1 MRRYNVRMSK
11 IQIVGRRGSHFTRMV
26 RMVAH
31 ELGVTYELV
40 PIYDMKLLE
49 ADAYAD
55 NPALKLPILRRGG
68 TSLFGALNICRA
80 LAESVGAT
88 TQIEWP
94 EDRSDDL
101 ARNAQELVWH
111 AMAAQVQLVV
121 GTFIGKLPADNIF
134 FVKARTGLI
143 GSLQWLDTN
152 FAALL
157 AARRG
162 DSRLSIFEVS
172 IFCLIEH
179 VRWRETAASDR
190 CERLIAWASDYATR
204 PSARA
209 TVYATD
215 VPPG

>member
-1 MRRYNVRMSK
+1 MSL
-11 IQIVGRRGSHFTRMV
+11 QIVGRRGSHFTRMV

-31 ELGVTYELV
+31 ELNVAYELV

-55 NPALKLPILRRGG
+55 NPALKLPILRRDG

-80 LAESVGAT
+80 LAESVSAT

-111 AMAAQVQLVV
+111 AMAAQVQLIV
-121 GTFIGKLPADNIF
+121 GTVIGKLPADNIF
-134 FVKARTGLI
+134 FVKTRTGLE
-143 GSLQWLDTN
+143 GSLQWLDGH
-152 FAALL
+152 FAQIL
-157 AARRG
+157 AQRRPTARFG
-162 DSRLSIFEVS
+162 VFELSL
-172 IFCLIEH
+172 FCLIEH
-179 VRWRETAASDR
+179 VRWRETAALDR
-190 CERLIAWASDYATR
+190 CARLTAWAGDYATR

-209 TVYATD
+209 TSYEIDT
-215 VPPG
+215 PPDPHRK